1 MAQELF
7 PNLFRH
13 EIPLPGNPLK
23 AINSY
28 IVKGN
33 GRFLMIDTGMNRPEC
48 MAAMQEYIKELGVDL
63 QKTDFFI
70 THLHADHLGLVSDLA
85 GNDSKIYFNYPDAEI
100 IRSSDNWQ
108 KMMDTALTNGFP
120 ASELQNA
127 INRHP
132 GKMYHARRPF
142 DLTLL
147 REGDM
152 IEIGEYR
159 FRCIETPGH
168 TEGHLC
174 LYEPDKKIFF
184 SGDHILESIT
194 PNISLWSEGKDPL
207 ADYLSSLDKI
217 YEFDIKMVLPG
228 HREPFSNHRRRIDEL
243 KRHHE
248 LRNDEIM
255 SILASGRMTAYQV
268 ASRMTWDIDCESWEA
283 FPLPQ
288 QWFASGEALAHLQ
301 YLLGKGLIKR
311 ELLDGKALFSSSQ
324 QAFTS

>member
-1 MAQELF
+1 MAQEIF
-7 PNLFRH
+7 PNIFRQ

-28 IVKGN
+28 IVKGD

-48 MAAMQEYIKELGVDL
+48 MEVMQEYIKELGVDL
-63 QKTDFFI
+63 EKTDFFI

-85 GNDSKIYFNYPDAEI
+85 GKGSKIYFNYPDAEI
-100 IRSSDNWQ
+100 IRDGGNWE
-108 KMMDTALTNGFP
+108 KMMETARINGFP
-120 ASELQNA
+120 ASDLENA
-127 INRHP
+127 IKRHP
-132 GKMYHARRPF
+132 GRMYHARRPF

-159 FRCIETPGH
+159 FRCVETPGH

-174 LYEPDKKIFF
+174 LYEPERKIFF

-194 PNISLWSEGKDPL
+194 PNISLWSEEKNPL
-207 ADYLSSLDKI
+207 ADFLSSLDKI
-217 YEFDIKMVLPG
+217 YAYEIEMVLPG
-228 HREPFSNHRRRIDEL
+228 HREPFSNHRRRINEL
-243 KRHHE
+243 KKHHE
-248 LRNDEIM
+248 LRNNEIIA
-255 SILASGRMTAYQV
+255 ILGAEKLTAYQV
-268 ASRMTWDIDCESWEA
+268 ASRMTWDIDCDSWET

-301 YLLGKGLIKR
+301 YLRGEGLVKR
-311 ELLDGKALFSSSQ
+311 EFLEGKAMFSK
-324 QAFTS
+324 A

>member
-1 MAQELF
+1 
-7 PNLFRH
+7 
-13 EIPLPGNPLK
+13 
-23 AINSY
+23 
-28 IVKGN
+28 
-33 GRFLMIDTGMNRPEC
+33 MIDTGMNRPEC

-85 GNDSKIYFNYPDAEI
+85 DNDSKIYFNYPDAEI

-108 KMMDTALTNGFP
+108 KMMDTALINGFP
-120 ASELQNA
+120 ESELQNA

-159 FRCIETPGH
+159 LRCVETPGH

-194 PNISLWSEGKDPL
+194 PNISLWSEGRNPL

-243 KRHHE
+243 KKHHE
-248 LRNDEIM
+248 LRNEEIM
-255 SILASGRMTAYQV
+255 SILASGRFTAYQV
-268 ASRMTWDIDCESWEA
+268 ASRMTWDIDCESWES

-301 YLLGKGLIKR
+301 YLLSKGLAKR
-311 ELLDGKALFSSSQ
+311 EVMDGKALFSISK
-324 QAFTS
+324 

>member
-1 MAQELF
+1 MAQEIF
-7 PNLFRH
+7 PNIFRQ

-28 IVKGN
+28 IVKGD

-48 MAAMQEYIKELGVDL
+48 MEAMQEYIKELGVDL
-63 QKTDFFI
+63 EKTDFFI

-85 GNDSKIYFNYPDAEI
+85 GKGSKIYFNYPDAEI
-100 IRSSDNWQ
+100 IRDGGNWE
-108 KMMDTALTNGFP
+108 KMMETARINGFP
-120 ASELQNA
+120 ASDLENA
-127 INRHP
+127 IKRHP
-132 GKMYHARRPF
+132 GRMYHARRPF

-159 FRCIETPGH
+159 FRCVETPGH

-174 LYEPDKKIFF
+174 LYEPERKIFF

-194 PNISLWSEGKDPL
+194 PNISLWSEEKNPL
-207 ADYLSSLDKI
+207 ADFLSSLDKI
-217 YEFDIKMVLPG
+217 YAYEIEMVLPG
-228 HREPFSNHRRRIDEL
+228 HREPFSNHRRRINEL
-243 KRHHE
+243 KKHHE
-248 LRNDEIM
+248 LRNNEIIA
-255 SILASGRMTAYQV
+255 ILGAEKLTAYQV
-268 ASRMTWDIDCESWEA
+268 ASRMTWDIDCDSWET

-301 YLLGKGLIKR
+301 YLRGEGLVKR
-311 ELLDGKALFSSSQ
+311 EFLEGKAMFSK
-324 QAFTS
+324 A